1 MLSVVVK
8 RQLMSKLNRTLLP
21 KGYYVFLQ
29 ETSGHEGSVR
39 EFHKRQVL
47 SGEDAAA
54 AERVATDGGDSSAPI
69 LDVDGAAAVLGLP
82 VIFPPSRRRQRRR
95 RRRQGGS
102 WCGMC
107 IDIRLTR
114 RLLMVIVRKTMVDDI
129 PIRSSLPESNL

>member
-82 VIFPPSRRRQRRR
+82 VIFPPSRRRQR
-95 RRRQGGS
+95 QGVS

-114 RLLMVIVRKTMVDDI
+114 RLLMVIEKNHGRR
-129 PIRSSLPESNL
+129 PSY

>member
-8 RQLMSKLNRTLLP
+8 RQLISKLNRTLFL
-21 KGYYVFLQ
+21 LQ

-82 VIFPPSRRRQRRR
+82 VILPPSRRRQRRR
-95 RRRQGGS
+95 RRQGVS

-114 RLLMVIVRKTMVDDI
+114 RLLMVIDLR
-129 PIRSSLPESNL
+129 IRSSLPESNL

>member
-1 MLSVVVK
+1 MLHDVNLLPWNVVC
-8 RQLMSKLNRTLLP
+8 NRTLLP

-82 VIFPPSRRRQRRR
+82 VIFPSSRRRQRRR
-95 RRRQGGS
+95 RQGVS
-102 WCGMC
+102 WCGMF

-114 RLLMVIVRKTMVDDI
+114 RLLMVF
-129 PIRSSLPESNL
+129 